1 MFLYAESFAN
11 DSSFSFIE
19 NKVKYINLRVVHL
32 SQKQDILIPFFVSI
46 PRMLR
51 KVSCVLAVNVFR
63 ITVEFLNC

>member
-32 SQKQDILIPFFVSI
+32 AQKQDILIPFFVSI
-46 PRMLR
+46 PRMLHR
-51 KVSCVLAVNVFR
+51 VSCVLVVNVFR